1 MSRFAQQLQFIAE
14 LDKLKTVLRQTR
26 LIDDSRRENSA
37 EHSWQIAVM
46 ALVLAEY
53 APTPVDLQRVMTML
67 LLHDVVEIDAGDVFC
82 YDEAGN
88 VGKAEREAKAAD
100 RLFGLLPTDLAQ
112 SFRTAWDEFE
122 AQGTPEAQFAAA
134 LDRIQPFLHN
144 QYTAGGTWRG
154 QSITRAQVMGR
165 MAAVEVGTPA
175 LWPWVLE
182 MVEKAIA
189 AGHLAARREAPRST
203 R

>member
-1 MSRFAQQLQFIAE
+1 MSRFPQQLQFIAE

-37 EHSWQIAVM
+37 EHSWHLAMM

-53 APTPVDLQRVMTML
+53 APAPVDLQRVMTLL

-82 YDEAGN
+82 YDVAGN
-88 VGKAEREAKAAD
+88 VGKAEREAKAAE
-100 RLFGLLPTDLAQ
+100 RLFGLLPDDLSR
-112 SFRTAWDEFE
+112 SFQAAWDEFE
-122 AQGTPEAQFAAA
+122 AQATPEAQFAAA

-154 QSITRAQVMGR
+154 RQITRKQVMAR
-165 MAAVEVGTPA
+165 MAAVKAGTPA

-189 AGHLAARREAPRST
+189 DGYLVD
-203 R
+203 